1 MNKDS
6 KENDNNNNLFN
17 EISCGELLA
26 QTRREKGLNAEEIAK
41 ELRINISVIEM
52 MEDND
57 FQSIGAPVFA
67 KGYLRQYAN
76 ILGLSAESLLE
87 EYNQLNPDK
96 NSAPIVNKTAEQIS
110 KYVLTPKLI
119 LMIASFFLVLLIIS
133 MIVSSLS
140 QTEAVSNQEASIE
153 DLIID
158 DLSVLNEISP
168 IEMQESVMEELKPI
182 DDQDINPVL
191 NEISPIAMQES
202 VIEESGALFLEP
214 EALSLIIEYSGL
226 CWTEIYDVNG
236 QLLFYDMGNFDK
248 TVVVIGIG
256 PLDVLFGAASEVLS
270 LRVDNQNYPLPESS
284 RQDEVLRFSVSNL

>member
-1 MNKDS
+1 MNKDP

>member
-168 IEMQESVMEELKPI
+168 IEMKESVMEELKPI